1 LLHLLLKG
9 VVAVLTIRVRS
20 IDVGDRGESVL
31 ATPVHPSSRRRQDV
45 LVSCSRHR
53 AAERRRH
60 SASSV
65 ATPSL
70 MSDSLSRHTQIC
82 WARLTPSEAYALHVS
97 YTRAYTMSWRCV
109 LTSGSGVDTVITYSH
124 GLHYGPSKSGTV
136 VCTRLLM
143 S

>member
-1 LLHLLLKG
+1 MNALNVLCAQLTHDLFAIVKFLLHLLLKG

-82 WARLTPSEAYALHVS
+82 
-97 YTRAYTMSWRCV
+97 
-109 LTSGSGVDTVITYSH
+109 
-124 GLHYGPSKSGTV
+124 
-136 VCTRLLM
+136 
-143 S
+143 